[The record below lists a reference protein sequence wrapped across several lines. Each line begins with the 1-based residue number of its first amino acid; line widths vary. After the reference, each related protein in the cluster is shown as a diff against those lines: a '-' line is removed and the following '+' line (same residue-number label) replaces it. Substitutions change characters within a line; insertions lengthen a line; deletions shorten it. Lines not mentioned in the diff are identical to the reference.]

1 VKCQMP
7 SYETSSREAARR
19 RADALGLVAER
30 ALAAGFGG
38 DGESPLSGT
47 KAERYQ
53 VLLHVD
59 AETLSEEGGLGQSEL
74 EDGTRVS
81 YEGI

>member
-1 VKCQMP
+1 M
-7 SYETSSREAARR
+7 
-19 RADALGLVAER
+19 
-30 ALAAGFGG
+30 AAGFG
-38 DGESPLSGT
+38 ENAPVSGT

-59 AETLSEEGGLGQSEL
+59 AETLKEEGSGLGQSEM

-81 YEGI
+81 AETSRQTVLRFFGRRDRPRSR